1 MLYPTRGISE
11 RGHICSA
18 HRLYIYIFFFIGG
31 EVHARMRCRSSNKHR
46 ARHAAT
52 SQILHSRNRFPKNM
66 SALTQNYAVH
76 TLFHIEI
83 ALQGATSI
91 PAAHPTPSA
100 VNNSDFPST
109 SQLSKRT
116 APFRRIPNCFAHF
129 APLAFPRSAYL
140 PRRVNASVRV
150 SFLMLTPA
158 QLLRIAGRWR
168 AGRKE
173 TDRAAVLSPRI
184 GWRLVTV
191 SSGWGR

>member
-1 MLYPTRGISE
+1 MKSSVCGAVEGCGLRLGLISDKIHRALILTLKVDVLYPTRGISE

-18 HRLYIYIFFFIGG
+18 HRLYIYFFFIGG
-31 EVHARMRCRSSNKHR
+31 EVHARMRCRSSNQHR

-109 SQLSKRT
+109 PSCQ
-116 APFRRIPNCFAHF
+116 N
-129 APLAFPRSAYL
+129 
-140 PRRVNASVRV
+140 
-150 SFLMLTPA
+150 A
-158 QLLRIAGRWR
+158 QLRFAESR
-168 AGRKE
+168 
-173 TDRAAVLSPRI
+173 
-184 GWRLVTV
+184 TV
-191 SSGWGR
+191 SPTLHPSPFPVRLTFRGG